1 MDYETR
7 LEMYADSLHQIVKAE
22 IENDRHVNLTPESVR
37 DFFDNLHDK
46 VRDTIAMNCIEENV
60 RKKVE
65 SNL

>member
-7 LEMYADSLHQIVKAE
+7 LKMYADSLHQIVKAE

-37 DFFDNLHDK
+37 DFFDNLHDM

-65 SNL
+65 AN

>member
-22 IENDRHVNLTPESVR
+22 IENDRHVNLTHESVR
-37 DFFDNLHDK
+37 DFFDNLHDMVSEK
-46 VRDTIAMNCIEENV
+46 FLEECFEAGS

-65 SNL
+65 AN

>member
-37 DFFDNLHDK
+37 DFFDNLHDM

-65 SNL
+65 AN

>member
-7 LEMYADSLHQIVKAE
+7 LKMYADSLHQIVKAE

-37 DFFDNLHDK
+37 DFFDNPHDM

-65 SNL
+65 AN